1 MINSHTNTLE
11 LITLQN
17 QLLLAIG
24 GSLNTRECMHTFMQA
39 SLKKLGLKSIHLY
52 IFDHSLVDED
62 SIKDYLSIP
71 DNKIELENKLL
82 IYKMLLHFKNKKGK
96 THLSERLDNNEIT
109 AYAFSSFGALLLEKQ
124 QGEIQESVKDAL
136 VPVIHKIAEYFD
148 FCEQQKRLS
157 KEVKTHKKAKRSYEL
172 QAKRDPL
179 TNLPNRRE
187 FRYALSREIS
197 NSQRYDYYG
206 ALMYIDLDNFKNV
219 NDSLGH
225 SIGDILLTQV
235 AQRLATQARGGDTVY
250 RIGGD
255 EFVYILSNTGDTEI
269 DAINTSQTVALR
281 VIETLAKPIDIGEF
295 SLHITPSIGIAV
307 FPDTFDDGDDSE
319 NVLQH
324 ADTAMY
330 RAKKQGRNCY
340 AFFNPEMHV
349 EASKRLI
356 IEDHLRKAI
365 VNNELH
371 MEYQPI
377 VNTDETV
384 IAAESLVR
392 WNSPTLGRIS
402 PNVFIEVAEE
412 SNLIL
417 QLGKWVTQTACA
429 YAEKLYK
436 QLPKDSDFSYI
447 SINVSPRQFFQNNF
461 VETITSIID
470 ACSVPNH
477 FIKLE
482 FTESVLLDDI
492 DTTIEKME
500 KLHVNDIDFLLDDFG
515 TGYSSLSYL
524 HKLPIWLLKID
535 KSFVT
540 DLYLNQNN
548 TQAIVN
554 AILVMAQQLG
564 IKCIIE
570 GIELQQEMD
579 FFKLKGV
586 HGMQG
591 FIFYKPMRGEMLQTL
606 LHENDEKSKL
616 RLKLA

>member
-1 MINSHTNTLE
+1 
-11 LITLQN
+11 
-17 QLLLAIG
+17 
-24 GSLNTRECMHTFMQA
+24 MQA

-52 IFDHSLVDED
+52 IFDHSLIDED
-62 SIKDYLSIP
+62 SIKNYLSIP

-82 IYKMLLHFKNKKGK
+82 IYKMLLHFKNTTGK
-96 THLSERLDNNEIT
+96 THLSERLNDNEVI
-109 AYAFSSFGALLLEKQ
+109 AYAFNSFGVLLLEKQ
-124 QGEIQESVKDAL
+124 QGRFQESIKDAL
-136 VPVIHKIAEYFD
+136 VPVIHKMAEYFN

-187 FRYALSREIS
+187 FRYALTREIS

-255 EFVYILSNTGDTEI
+255 EFVYILSNTGNTEI

-281 VIETLAKPIDIGEF
+281 VIETLAKPIDIGEYN
-295 SLHITPSIGIAV
+295 LHITPSIGIAV

-319 NVLQH
+319 NVLKH

-365 VNNELH
+365 KNNELH

-377 VNTDETV
+377 VDTEEKV

-392 WNSPTLGRIS
+392 WNSPVLGNIS
-402 PNVFIEVAEE
+402 PEVFIEVAEE

-417 QLGKWVTQTACA
+417 QLGKWITQTACA
-429 YAEKLYK
+429 YAEELYK
-436 QLPKDSDFSYI
+436 QLPKDSNFSYI
-447 SINVSPRQFFQNNF
+447 SINVSPRQFIQNNF

-470 ACSVPNH
+470 SYSVPND

-492 DTTIEKME
+492 DATIEKME

-540 DLYLNQNN
+540 DLYSNQND

-554 AILVMAQQLG
+554 AILVMAEQLG
-564 IKCIIE
+564 IECIVE
-570 GIELQQEMD
+570 GIEHQEDMD
-579 FFKLKGV
+579 FFKRKGV

-591 FIFYKPMRGEMLQTL
+591 FIFHKPMRGEMLQTL
-606 LHENDEKSKL
+606 LHEIDEKSKL

>member
-1 MINSHTNTLE
+1 LINSHTNTLE

-52 IFDHSLVDED
+52 IFDHSLIDED

-109 AYAFSSFGALLLEKQ
+109 AYAFSSFGVLLLEKQ

-255 EFVYILSNTGDTEI
+255 EFVYILSNTGNTEI

-281 VIETLAKPIDIGEF
+281 VIETLAKPIDIGEY

-365 VNNELH
+365 VSNELY

-377 VNTDETV
+377 VDTDEKI

-402 PNVFIEVAEE
+402 PEVFIEVAEE

-417 QLGKWVTQTACA
+417 QLGKWITQTACA

-436 QLPKDSDFSYI
+436 QLPKDSNFSYI

-482 FTESVLLDDI
+482 FTESVLLDDL
-492 DTTIEKME
+492 DATIEKME

-540 DLYLNQNN
+540 DLYLKQNN

-554 AILVMAQQLG
+554 AILVMAEQLG

-606 LHENDEKSKL
+606 LREHDEKSKL